1 MKNQHRSRRKTQW
14 IQGKSRPMKKKGRCA
29 AQKMGK
35 CYKKTILKWYEFMQY
50 CGHPPRGG
58 CGLKLN
64 AMTPYLVSKWSS
76 PTRGM
81 WIEMARQGYG
91 AAWGSCHPPRGGCGL
106 KYPGGCVHRP
116 KLVSSPTRGMWIE
129 MCPEIGRTMVPWSHP
144 PRGGCGLK
152 SGLCSG
158 GRLREPVIP
167 HAGDVD

>member
-58 CGLKLN
+58 CGLKSL
-64 AMTPYLVSKWSS
+64 MILFHDVIIS
-76 PTRGM
+76 
-81 WIEMARQGYG
+81 
-91 AAWGSCHPPRGGCGL
+91 
-106 KYPGGCVHRP
+106 
-116 KLVSSPTRGMWIE
+116 
-129 MCPEIGRTMVPWSHP
+129 
-144 PRGGCGLK
+144 
-152 SGLCSG
+152 
-158 GRLREPVIP
+158 VIP